1 MGLLDGSRSVNSVE
15 NSQFWSECLR
25 TIYLIDGTPTQQGPE
40 WVCLM
45 VLSTQLEYSQL
56 LVSMF
61 QNRFSTGATRPC
73 MNGSA

>member
-25 TIYLIDGTPTQQGPE
+25 TISLIDGTLTQQGPE

-45 VLSTQLEYSQL
+45 VLSTQLEYSQR
-56 LVSMF
+56 LVRMF
-61 QNRFSTGATRPC
+61 KNHFSIGAARPC